1 LRLFFQEVVRMIRGF
16 HSVFLI
22 CLLTISCSR
31 SEGGRNRTIRES
43 IDLWTFSNLGM
54 MIFDSVPMEE
64 MRGVHLAGAGMI
76 NRDVLVK
83 GRIEISGTGGTYLVL
98 SDSSVRLLVDL
109 TRVSA
114 DNNRSLPKAG
124 RPVYVHGEVKS
135 SERGHIYLLANAIR
149 GG

>member
-1 LRLFFQEVVRMIRGF
+1 MIRGF

-22 CLLTISCSR
+22 CLLAISCSR

-124 RPVYVHGEVKS
+124 RSVYVHGEVKS

>member
-1 LRLFFQEVVRMIRGF
+1 MVRGF
-16 HSVFLI
+16 HSVVLI

-124 RPVYVHGEVKS
+124 RSVYVHGEVKS

>member
-1 LRLFFQEVVRMIRGF
+1 MIRGF
-16 HSVFLI
+16 HSIFLI

-124 RPVYVHGEVKS
+124 RSVYVHGEVKS

>member
-1 LRLFFQEVVRMIRGF
+1 MIRGF

-124 RPVYVHGEVKS
+124 RSVYVHGEVKS

>member
-1 LRLFFQEVVRMIRGF
+1 MLRGF
-16 HSVFLI
+16 IKAGLI
-22 CLLTISCSR
+22 CLLAVSCSR
-31 SEGGRNRTIRES
+31 SEGGRHRTIRES

-54 MIFDSVPMEE
+54 MIFDSVPLEE

-83 GRIEISGTGGTYLVL
+83 GRVEISGVSGTYFVL
-98 SDSSVRLLVDL
+98 SDNSARLLVDL

-114 DNNRSLPKAG
+114 DSNKSIPKAG
-124 RPVYVHGEVKS
+124 RSVYVHGEVKS

>member
-1 LRLFFQEVVRMIRGF
+1 MIRG
-16 HSVFLI
+16 SLSTFLI
-22 CLLTISCSR
+22 CLLAVSSCAR
-31 SEGGRNRTIRES
+31 SEGRRNRTIRES
-43 IDLWTFSNLGM
+43 IDLWTFTSLGM
-54 MIFDSVPMEE
+54 MIFDSVPLEE

-83 GRIEISGTGGTYLVL
+83 GRVEISGASGTYLVL
-98 SDSSVRLLVDL
+98 SDSSARLLVDL

-114 DNNRSLPKAG
+114 DINRSVPKAG
-124 RPVYVHGEVKS
+124 RSVYVHGEVKS